1 MLKRWAVAI
10 CPSLPSYR
18 ARFGQWLGY
27 RRQEARLIGASATAR
42 LWFARSFEA
51 GRKGRLARIRPT
63 GFRYPLY
70 FRPGGSD
77 PHVIDQ
83 VFLRREYA
91 CIAAIPGVEY
101 IVDCGANIG
110 CSTYYLLHH
119 YPKARALV
127 VEPDASNMAVCR
139 RNLAPF
145 GDRVIYIGAG
155 IWSAAGSLVI
165 DRGKGAEWAI
175 QVRLAQPSE
184 RADIPAVTIADVM
197 ALANFPRIDVLKI
210 DIEGAEAEVF
220 GESSSKWL
228 PAVRNMAIELHGNE
242 CEGIVEA
249 AMSRF
254 PCAISRSGELTVFR
268 GMTSLPR

>member
-1 MLKRWAVAI
+1 MLKRLAVAI

-18 ARFGQWLGY
+18 ARFARWLYY
-27 RRQEARLIGASATAR
+27 RRDETRLIGVCATAR

-51 GRKGRLARIRPT
+51 GRKGRLARIRPK
-63 GFRYPLY
+63 GFRFPLY

-91 CIAAIPGVEY
+91 CIADIAGVEF

-119 YPKARALV
+119 YPQARAVV
-127 VEPDASNMAVCR
+127 VEPDPANMAVCR

-145 GDRVIYIGAG
+145 GTRVTFVAAG
-155 IWSAAGSLVI
+155 IWSAEGSLVI
-165 DRGKGAEWAI
+165 DRGHGAEWAI
-175 QVRLAQPSE
+175 QVRLAQPGE
-184 RADIPAVTIADVM
+184 RADIPAVTIPDV
-197 ALANFPRIDVLKI
+197 AAAANFPRIDVLKI
-210 DIEGAEAEVF
+210 DIEGAEAELF

-228 PAVRNMAIELHGNE
+228 SVVRNMAIELHGPE
-242 CEGIVEA
+242 CERIVGT

-254 PCAISRSGELTVFR
+254 PCAVGRSGELTVYR
-268 GMTSLPR
+268 GITSSS

>member
-27 RRQEARLIGASATAR
+27 RRQEARIIGVSATAR
-42 LWFARSFEA
+42 LWFARNLEA
-51 GRKGRLARIRPT
+51 GRKGRLAHIRPA

-83 VFLRREYA
+83 VFLRQEYA
-91 CIAAIPGVEY
+91 CIADIPGVEF

-119 YPKARALV
+119 YPKARAVV
-127 VEPDASNMAVCR
+127 VEPDPANMTVCR

-145 GDRVIYIGAG
+145 GQRVTFVAAG

-165 DRGKGAEWAI
+165 DRGRGAEWAI
-175 QVRLAQPSE
+175 QVRLAEAGE
-184 RADIPAVTIADVM
+184 RADIPGVTIPDLM

-210 DIEGAEAEVF
+210 DIEGAEAELF
-220 GESSSKWL
+220 GPSCSKWL
-228 PAVRNMAIELHGNE
+228 PAVRNMAIELHGPE
-242 CEGIVEA
+242 CERIVEA
-249 AMSRF
+249 AMSRSQ
-254 PCAISRSGELTVFR
+254 CEVGRSGELTVYR
-268 GMTSLPR
+268 GITSLPR